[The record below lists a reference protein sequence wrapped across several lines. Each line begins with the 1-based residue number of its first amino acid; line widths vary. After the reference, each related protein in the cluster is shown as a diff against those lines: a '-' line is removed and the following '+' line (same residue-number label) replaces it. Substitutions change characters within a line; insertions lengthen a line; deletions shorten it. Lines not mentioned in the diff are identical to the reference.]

1 MAWPLLAHVTE
12 RNSGLFFDRSAK
24 VYMKIFGPTLS
35 GMEKALDLRFERH
48 ALLASNAANSETPG
62 YKARELD
69 FAGQLQKA
77 FGDTTLTSPVI
88 KTDSRHMDL
97 SLTEKEHIVFDNTSE
112 AGADGNNVDLDIN
125 MGKISA
131 NARSYE
137 SAAGLISQQFKFIKQ
152 FIRRGA

>member
-1 MAWPLLAHVTE
+1 
-12 RNSGLFFDRSAK
+12 
-24 VYMKIFGPTLS
+24 MKIFGPKLD
-35 GMEKALDLRFERH
+35 GMEKALDLRLKRH

-77 FGDTTLTSPVI
+77 FGVPGSASPVM

-97 SLTEKEHIVFDNTSE
+97 TITEGEHIVLDNTVQP
-112 AGADGNNVDLDIN
+112 GADGNNVDLDIS

-131 NARSYE
+131 NARAYE
-137 SAAGLISQQFKFIKQ
+137 SAAGLVSQQFKFMKQ
-152 FIRRGA
+152 FIRRGG